1 MGHSITSALLTVT
14 PWWTRYGKDK
24 ALVQP
29 LARLQSQMLLSGR
42 YFRRKS
48 VGVKIHH
55 CKTWVSKVQTEVS
68 PGPAVVQL
76 VWPWIKAEHLHV
88 EVESSAKISA
98 ETSPFSG
105 GLAHLHKL
113 VAVTASFVPP
123 SVHPFKFL
131 GGENIPSVL
140 SWLDDQGLHVLK
152 HMLQCFGRG
161 EAAWV

>member
-1 MGHSITSALLTVT
+1 MGKQGPNRSVAWSCSGSAGV
-14 PWWTRYGKDK
+14 
-24 ALVQP
+24 ALD
-29 LARLQSQMLLSGR
+29 RML
-42 YFRRKS
+42 
-48 VGVKIHH
+48 
-55 CKTWVSKVQTEVS
+55 
-68 PGPAVVQL
+68 
-76 VWPWIKAEHLHV
+76 KAEHLHV